1 LLYRFSTYTIITI
14 ILYFILLVLL
24 VVTIFD
30 SDVGLVFAFAFAFA
44 QNNVYSTNLS
54 TRPLDDNKDPMTISI
69 TENAADANTVGFDT
83 SDILEG
89 ILIITDI
96 AGVAIVG
103 LVIVTVYYQKRE
115 RKFDGMMEVFKLLNG
130 KEQRESRLKLY
141 EAYHTYKKTSDL
153 GVFQSEIYREYV
165 ERTINDMDEIGSLVR
180 NGLVSKGLFFDVFW
194 NTTIRCWNASKEF
207 IGYRR
212 SSRQFP
218 HYMINFET
226 LAKEAELYGKKYHGH
241 ASDSSVEP

>member
-1 LLYRFSTYTIITI
+1 MIMLYSIF
-14 ILYFILLVLL
+14 LILLVL
-24 VVTIFD
+24 TIFD
-30 SDVGLVFAFAFAFA
+30 SDVRLVFTFAFAFA
-44 QNNVYSTNLS
+44 QNNDYYTNLN
-54 TRPLDDNKDPMTISI
+54 TRPLDDNKNPVAISMI
-69 TENAADANTVGFDT
+69 ENAADADIFRLDA

-89 ILIITDI
+89 ILLIADI

-130 KEQRESRLKLY
+130 TEQRESRLKLF
-141 EAYHTYKKTSDL
+141 EAYHMYKKTKDL
-153 GVFQSEIYREYV
+153 GIFQTEIYREYV
-165 ERTINDMDEIGSLVR
+165 ERTIHDMDEIGSLVR
-180 NGLVSKGLFFDVFW
+180 SGLVSKGLFFDVFW
-194 NTTIRCWNASKEF
+194 NITIRCWNASKEF

-218 HYMINFET
+218 HYMLNFET

-241 ASDSSVEP
+241 ASDLSVEP

>member
-1 LLYRFSTYTIITI
+1 MLYRFSTDVLIMT
-14 ILYFILLVLL
+14 ILYYVLL
-24 VVTIFD
+24 VSLVVIIFD
-30 SDVGLVFAFAFAFA
+30 SDVGLAFAG
-44 QNNVYSTNLS
+44 
-54 TRPLDDNKDPMTISI
+54 TRSLDDNKDPMII
-69 TENAADANTVGFDT
+69 NVAENAADANTVGFDA
-83 SDILEG
+83 SNILEG

-103 LVIVTVYYQKRE
+103 LVIATVYYQKRE
-115 RKFDGMMEVFKLLNG
+115 RKFAGLIAVFKLLNG

-141 EAYHTYKKTSDL
+141 EAYHMYKKTNDL
-153 GVFQSEIYREYV
+153 GLFQSEIYREYV
-165 ERTINDMDEIGSLVR
+165 ERTIDDMDEIGSLVR

-194 NTTIRCWNASKEF
+194 NTTIRCWNASKEVVD
-207 IGYRR
+207 YRR

-218 HYMINFET
+218 HYVINFER

>member
-1 LLYRFSTYTIITI
+1 MI

-24 VVTIFD
+24 IVTIFD
-30 SDVGLVFAFAFAFA
+30 SDVGLVFVFVFVFA
-44 QNNVYSTNLS
+44 QNNVYHMNFS
-54 TRPLDDNKDPMTISI
+54 TRSLDDNKDPMTISI
-69 TENAADANTVGFDT
+69 TENAPDANTVGFDT

-89 ILIITDI
+89 IIIIADI

-115 RKFDGMMEVFKLLNG
+115 RKFVGMVEVFKLLNG
-130 KEQRESRLKLY
+130 KEQRESRLKLF
-141 EAYHTYKKTSDL
+141 EAYHMYKKTKDL
-153 GVFQSEIYREYV
+153 GILQTEIYREDV
-165 ERTINDMDEIGSLVR
+165 ERTIHDMDEIGSLVR

-194 NTTIRCWNASKEF
+194 NITVRCWNASKEF

-218 HYMINFET
+218 HYMINFEP

>member
-1 LLYRFSTYTIITI
+1 MI

-24 VVTIFD
+24 VLTIFD
-30 SDVGLVFAFAFAFA
+30 SDAGLVFVFSFAFA
-44 QNNVYSTNLS
+44 QNHIYHMDFS
-54 TRPLDDNKDPMTISI
+54 TRSLDDNKDPMTISI

-130 KEQRESRLKLY
+130 TEQRESRIKLF
-141 EAYHTYKKTSDL
+141 EAYHMYKKTKDL
-153 GVFQSEIYREYV
+153 GIFQTEIYRTYV
-165 ERTINDMDEIGSLVR
+165 ERTIHDMDEIGSLVR
-180 NGLVSKGLFFDVFW
+180 NGLVSKGLFLDVFW
-194 NTTIRCWNASKEF
+194 NITVRCWNASKEF

-241 ASDSSVEP
+241 ASDLSAEP

>member
-1 LLYRFSTYTIITI
+1 MI

-30 SDVGLVFAFAFAFA
+30 SDVGLVFAFAFA
-44 QNNVYSTNLS
+44 QNNVYHMNFS
-54 TRPLDDNKDPMTISI
+54 TRSLDDNKDPMTISI

-89 ILIITDI
+89 ILTIADI

-130 KEQRESRLKLY
+130 PEQRESRLKLF
-141 EAYHTYKKTSDL
+141 EAYHMYKKTKDL
-153 GVFQSEIYREYV
+153 GIFQTDINRTYV
-165 ERTINDMDEIGSLVR
+165 ERTIHDMDEIGSLVR

-194 NTTIRCWNASKEF
+194 NITVRCWNASKEF

-212 SSRQFP
+212 STRQFP

>member
-1 LLYRFSTYTIITI
+1 MI
-14 ILYFILLVLL
+14 ILYFIFLVLL

-30 SDVGLVFAFAFAFA
+30 SDVGLVFAFAFA

-54 TRPLDDNKDPMTISI
+54 TRPLDDNRDPMTISI

-130 KEQRESRLKLY
+130 TEQRESRIKLF
-141 EAYHTYKKTSDL
+141 EAYHMYKKTKDL
-153 GVFQSEIYREYV
+153 GIFQTEIYREYV
-165 ERTINDMDEIGSLVR
+165 ERTIDDMDEIGSLVR

>member
-1 LLYRFSTYTIITI
+1 MLYRFCTDTLTVIV
-14 ILYFILLVLL
+14 LRDVFFILLAVA
-24 VVTIFD
+24 IFNND
-30 SDVGLVFAFAFAFA
+30 EGLAFA
-44 QNNVYSTNLS
+44 QLT
-54 TRPLDDNKDPMTISI
+54 
-69 TENAADANTVGFDT
+69 AGDANPVGFGFDT

-130 KEQRESRLKLY
+130 KEQRESRLKLF
-141 EAYHTYKKTSDL
+141 EAFHMYKKTNDL
-153 GVFQSEIYREYV
+153 GLYQSELYREYV
-165 ERTINDMDEIGSLVR
+165 ERTIDDMDEIGSLVR
-180 NGLVSKGLFFDVFW
+180 NGLVSKDLFLDVFW
-194 NTTIRCWNASKEF
+194 NTTIRCWNASREF
-207 IGYRR
+207 VDYRR
-212 SSRQFP
+212 SSRHFP

-241 ASDSSVEP
+241 ATNSSVEP

>member
-1 LLYRFSTYTIITI
+1 MLYRFCTNTLTVIV
-14 ILYFILLVLL
+14 LRDVFFILLAVA
-24 VVTIFD
+24 IFNND
-30 SDVGLVFAFAFAFA
+30 EGLAFA
-44 QNNVYSTNLS
+44 QLT
-54 TRPLDDNKDPMTISI
+54 
-69 TENAADANTVGFDT
+69 AGDANPVGFGFDT

-130 KEQRESRLKLY
+130 KEQRESRLRLF
-141 EAYHTYKKTSDL
+141 EAYHMYKKTNDL
-153 GVFQSEIYREYV
+153 GLYQSELYREYV
-165 ERTINDMDEIGSLVR
+165 ERTIDDMDEIGSLVR
-180 NGLVSKGLFFDVFW
+180 NGLVSKDLFLDVFW
-194 NTTIRCWNASKEF
+194 NTTIRCWNASREF
-207 IGYRR
+207 VDYRR
-212 SSRQFP
+212 SSRHFP

-241 ASDSSVEP
+241 ATNSSVEP

>member
-1 LLYRFSTYTIITI
+1 MI

-24 VVTIFD
+24 VVAIFD
-30 SDVGLVFAFAFAFA
+30 RDVRLGFAFAFA
-44 QNNVYSTNLS
+44 QNNVYCTNLN
-54 TRPLDDNKDPMTISI
+54 TCPLDDNKDPVTISMI
-69 TENAADANTVGFDT
+69 ENANDANTVMLNT

-89 ILIITDI
+89 ILIIADI

-130 KEQRESRLKLY
+130 TEQRESRLKLF
-141 EAYHTYKKTSDL
+141 EAYHMYKKTKDL
-153 GVFQSEIYREYV
+153 GIFQTEIYRGYV
-165 ERTINDMDEIGSLVR
+165 ERTIHDMDEIGSLVR

-194 NTTIRCWNASKEF
+194 NITARCWNASKEF
-207 IGYRR
+207 IGFRR